1 MMLVTYTAWD
11 DDHLR
16 PISVKTVGGYLA
28 GITIGRHDLPDDWP
42 GFGQPQVADLGVPQ
56 RPEQV
61 RLSFSNVGASCD
73 IDIGQ
78 EEWTPLKNRI
88 DNLFNQEDQ

>member
-1 MMLVTYTAWD
+1 MLVTYTTWD
-11 DDHLR
+11 NDHHY
-16 PISVKTVGGYLA
+16 PISVKKIGLGFV
-28 GITIGRHDLPDDWP
+28 GITVSRHDLPDDWP
-42 GFGQPQVADLGVPQ
+42 GLGQPQVADLGVPQ

-88 DNLFNQEDQ
+88 DNLFNQKDQ